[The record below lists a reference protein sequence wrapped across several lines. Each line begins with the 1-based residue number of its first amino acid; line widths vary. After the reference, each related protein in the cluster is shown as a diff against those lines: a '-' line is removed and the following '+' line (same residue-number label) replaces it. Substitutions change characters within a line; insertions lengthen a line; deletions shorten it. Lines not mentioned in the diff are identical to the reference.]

1 MPKSVLQPNVP
12 SRMLYASLTNMKS
25 KAIQS
30 LQKRNCKS
38 SLSKING
45 KAERGLILKSGE
57 HVYVYALPPQV
68 HKESFPHFKW
78 KIVKY
83 TAFNLEGTFL
93 CLGIISSDLLQYIR
107 KVRKKGGILLALL
120 SALWVF

>member
-12 SRMLYASLTNMKS
+12 SRILYASLTNMKS

-83 TAFNLEGTFL
+83 
-93 CLGIISSDLLQYIR
+93 SVQS
-107 KVRKKGGILLALL
+107 
-120 SALWVF
+120 